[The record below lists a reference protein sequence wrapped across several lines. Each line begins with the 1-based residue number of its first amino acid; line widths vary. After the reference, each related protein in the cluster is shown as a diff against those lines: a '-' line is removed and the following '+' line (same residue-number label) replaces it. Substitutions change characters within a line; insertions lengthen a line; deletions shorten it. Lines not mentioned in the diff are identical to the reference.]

1 MVFTN
6 SPLVDYTRIS
16 PYHSGVRTSP
26 IKKITIHHMA
36 GNLSI
41 EVCGEVFQS
50 RKASSNYGVGSD
62 GRVGMYLYEK
72 YVSWASCSY
81 WNDNQSATIEVANN
95 KCGGNWSI
103 SAKAMKSLIEL
114 CVDICKRNGIPKLEY
129 TGDANGTLTIHS
141 MFAATACPGPYLK
154 SKLNYICKEVNKKLN
169 KPTTYKIN
177 TVARVQTWLNETY
190 NSGLNV
196 DNDYGKLT
204 HKALVKALQVC
215 LGVNPDGDYG
225 PITNGAVKTLQKGSK
240 GALVEVLQAMLVCRG
255 YGKYTWVTGNFGSGT
270 AKAVGIFQK
279 DVKLKVT
286 KRAGKQT
293 HSRAFK
299 NV

>member
-1 MVFTN
+1 MKFSN
-6 SPLVDYTRIS
+6 SPLIQYTRRS
-16 PYHSGVRTSP
+16 PMHSGVRTSP

-36 GNLSI
+36 GNLSV
-41 EVCGEVFQS
+41 EACGEVFQY
-50 RKASSNYGVGSD
+50 RQASSNYGIDTD
-62 GRVGMYLYEK
+62 GRIALYVDEK
-72 YVSWASCSY
+72 NISWASSSQ
-81 WNDNQSATIEVANN
+81 WNDGQAATIEVANS
-95 KCGGNWSI
+95 KSGGNWPVSN
-103 SAKAMKSLIEL
+103 KAMTSLISL
-114 CVDICKRNGIPKLEY
+114 CVDICKRNGIKKLEY
-129 TGDANGTLTIHS
+129 TGDTNGTLTIHS

-255 YGKYTWVTGNFGSGT
+255 YGKYTWVTGNFGTGT

-293 HSRAFK
+293 HSKAFM